1 MSDYEQSSDPIL
13 DENHEQ
19 EPDSI
24 LDENYEEGLELTYD
38 EEYETDNESMK
49 EDSIVKK
56 NNNSQPFAQYTPDAI
71 LNSNTLFVKSYAH
84 MQGGA
89 TSETQKE
96 FHIFNFY
103 LNCGGG
109 RSIPYVAA
117 TFNLQE
123 SRLHTIA
130 KKNYWK
136 ERASDYDIDL
146 LQEKL
151 KLEQESRAIEHKKRL
166 EEYRLQQEFLGRN
179 LSANAAKLAAL
190 SQKTLDEYLQE
201 ERKLDIRDIPSILN
215 SAAKIAEVGKN
226 LQSGALGVE
235 QLLVALEETDFDE

>member
-1 MSDYEQSSDPIL
+1 MSDYEQSQDHIFSQ
-13 DENHEQ
+13 NHEKRFESSFDEDYELLVTDEQQ
-19 EPDSI
+19 ED
-24 LDENYEEGLELTYD
+24 DQ
-38 EEYETDNESMK
+38 SMQ

-71 LNSNTLFVKSYAH
+71 LNSNTLFAKSYAH